1 MCINQADIRVIDSIA
16 RMVVG
21 ERTVIDMNKPEPSS
35 CPFYNGI
42 TKCTVFNCMFNV
54 FGVCTKSGSKFKGDK
69 ADDTDEF

>member
-21 ERTVIDMNKPEPSS
+21 ERTVIDMKRPEPIT

-54 FGVCTKSGSKFKGDK
+54 FGVCTKPGSKFKGDK
-69 ADDTDEF
+69 ADDTN

>member
-1 MCINQADIRVIDSIA
+1 MCINQADIRDINSIA

-42 TKCTVFNCMFNV
+42 DKCEERCMFNI
-54 FGVCTKSGSKFKGDK
+54 FGVCTKPGSKFKGDK
-69 ADDTDEF
+69 ADDTD